1 MNKLKILALIPARMN
16 SSRFPGK
23 PLKEIN
29 GTSMVSHV
37 YNNINNNKLL
47 DLTAVATCDKVI
59 FDHIEGNGG
68 TAVMTSNKH
77 ERATD
82 RCAEALEIIE
92 NKRKIKF
99 DAVVM
104 VQGDEP
110 MVKSEMITES
120 LTPII
125 RDKEI
130 DVTNLLG
137 KISSESEF
145 YDTNCIKVVHTLN
158 QRALYFSRQPIP
170 TRSIIENAAIGKQ
183 VAIISFR
190 RDFLMKYIGLAPTPL
205 ELAESVDMMRI
216 LEHGFSIY
224 MVPTSHES
232 FAVDT
237 QEDLEKVKRYFK
249 ENS

>member
-130 DVTNLLG
+130 D
-137 KISSESEF
+137 I
-145 YDTNCIKVVHTLN
+145 
-158 QRALYFSRQPIP
+158 
-170 TRSIIENAAIGKQ
+170 
-183 VAIISFR
+183 
-190 RDFLMKYIGLAPTPL
+190 
-205 ELAESVDMMRI
+205 
-216 LEHGFSIY
+216 
-224 MVPTSHES
+224 
-232 FAVDT
+232 
-237 QEDLEKVKRYFK
+237 
-249 ENS
+249 